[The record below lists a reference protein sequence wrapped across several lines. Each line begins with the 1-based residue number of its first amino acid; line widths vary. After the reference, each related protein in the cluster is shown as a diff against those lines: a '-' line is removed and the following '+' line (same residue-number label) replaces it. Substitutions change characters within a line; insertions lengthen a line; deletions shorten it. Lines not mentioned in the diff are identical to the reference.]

1 MFITDILVRLP
12 VDRLLGLLG
21 SVYEDTKE
29 DSLVFK
35 DIATVIE
42 PLADFV
48 VNLTTTSECE
58 VVSLHLVNLVS
69 QLYPLAQC
77 CYIC

>member
-1 MFITDILVRLP
+1 
-12 VDRLLGLLG
+12 
-21 SVYEDTKE
+21 
-29 DSLVFK
+29 LVFK